1 MKGQVNQTQ
10 ARWSWEKNMGS
21 ESEEACQ
28 KTPSFYKAHLNQLHV
43 KMGLCSMKTYIFIS
57 IFHSV
62 LNGRKCGIFDKIIQ
76 NYS

>member
-1 MKGQVNQTQ
+1 MRKPVKKHHLFN
-10 ARWSWEKNMGS
+10 
-21 ESEEACQ
+21 
-28 KTPSFYKAHLNQLHV
+28 KAHLNQLHV
-43 KMGLCSMKTYIFIS
+43 KMGLCSMKAYIFIS